1 MSYWFLFV
9 VTLSFVG
16 LSFFVDDVFL
26 VNLAVESTAA
36 PVIILRWVMLISLY
50 LPFVVVKDSL
60 LLCRDNRNSVLKHVE
75 AV

>member
-26 VNLAVESTAA
+26 VYLAVESTAA
-36 PVIILRWVMLISLY
+36 PVIILRWVMLIGLY

-60 LLCRDNRNSVLKHVE
+60 LICCDNRNSILKHVE

>member
-60 LLCRDNRNSVLKHVE
+60 LLCRDNSNSILKHVE